1 MVRKST
7 AEPPAAPQISLEWSH
22 YGISFTRAQKNINMT
37 NYHYH
42 THYHNNNNNSNNNNN
57 NNNNNNKT
65 MTFAV

>member
-22 YGISFTRAQKNINMT
+22 YGISFTRAQKKNINMT

-42 THYHNNNNNSNNNNN
+42 THYHNNNNNNNNNN
-57 NNNNNNKT
+57 HNHNKT